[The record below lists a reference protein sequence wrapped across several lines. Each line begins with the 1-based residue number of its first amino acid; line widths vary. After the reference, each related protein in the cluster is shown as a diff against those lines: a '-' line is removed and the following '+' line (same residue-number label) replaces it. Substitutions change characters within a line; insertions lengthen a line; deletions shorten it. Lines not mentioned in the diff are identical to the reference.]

1 MSETA
6 KSFWHSAGYIPWFTA
21 DTASA
26 VGAAL
31 RALAISL
38 LGYAVSGSTIAA
50 GWLGTS
56 SMIAQQVASVFGGT
70 FVDRHDRKR
79 LIVANAVVGVLAWG
93 AIAVLLLCGA
103 LSFPVLLLIAV
114 LASGINGFLGSATDA
129 MLRSIIDIRY
139 YPKARS
145 LNEGRDAT
153 IAMAGS
159 PIGGFLYS
167 IAPWLPF
174 LASACMYAVAGV
186 AATRVFVDHGLLRK
200 GEVEQVKHDFV
211 AATGIREHGSDGG
224 RIGETD
230 GDAVK
235 GGFFR
240 DFLEGWSWS
249 LHRKTLVIVL
259 IVAALVNFGVNG
271 IQYAIQ
277 LHLVSCGTNATLIG
291 FISGGISLTMLV
303 GSLLAGK
310 LSDKV
315 SVGPTVCLAYLFIC
329 LCALPMALTDNYWV
343 MLVANSFV
351 GLPFPL
357 INAMLLG
364 FIFAKSPTSMQG
376 RITVTLTVP
385 AQVLSMFCSAVAGT
399 LLPVFGFHGAVLVF
413 LAVLVASAV
422 LVICSRSIRSIP
434 KAAQWEHTMLR

>member
-1 MSETA
+1 MDGTA
-6 KSFWHSAGYIPWFTA
+6 KSFWQSAGYVSWFTA

-93 AIAVLLLCGA
+93 AIAVLLLCDA

-174 LASACMYAVAGV
+174 LASACMYAV
-186 AATRVFVDHGLLRK
+186 
-200 GEVEQVKHDFV
+200 
-211 AATGIREHGSDGG
+211 
-224 RIGETD
+224 ETD

-249 LHRKTLVIVL
+249 LHRKTLAIVL

-277 LHLVSCGTNATLIG
+277 LHLVSCGTNATSIG
-291 FISGGISLTMLV
+291 FISGGISLMMLV

-315 SVGPTVCLAYLFIC
+315 PVGPTVCLAYLFIC
-329 LCALPMALTDNYWV
+329 LCVLPMTLTDSYWI

>member
-93 AIAVLLLCGA
+93 AIAVLLLCDA

-186 AATRVFVDHGLLRK
+186 AAT
-200 GEVEQVKHDFV
+200 
-211 AATGIREHGSDGG
+211 GIREYGSDGG

-249 LHRKTLVIVL
+249 LHQENAGGRAHRGGIGQFRRQRHPICHPAASGVVRDQCDPPSDSS
-259 IVAALVNFGVNG
+259 VAA
-271 IQYAIQ
+271 Y
-277 LHLVSCGTNATLIG
+277 
-291 FISGGISLTMLV
+291 
-303 GSLLAGK
+303 
-310 LSDKV
+310 
-315 SVGPTVCLAYLFIC
+315 
-329 LCALPMALTDNYWV
+329 
-343 MLVANSFV
+343 
-351 GLPFPL
+351 
-357 INAMLLG
+357 
-364 FIFAKSPTSMQG
+364 
-376 RITVTLTVP
+376 R
-385 AQVLSMFCSAVAGT
+385 
-399 LLPVFGFHGAVLVF
+399 
-413 LAVLVASAV
+413 
-422 LVICSRSIRSIP
+422 
-434 KAAQWEHTMLR
+434 

>member
-1 MSETA
+1 MKQDMDGTA
-6 KSFWHSAGYIPWFTA
+6 KSFWQSAGYVSWFTA

-93 AIAVLLLCGA
+93 AIAVLLLCDA

-167 IAPWLPF
+167 VAPWLPF
-174 LASACMYAVAGV
+174 LASACMYAVSG
-186 AATRVFVDHGLLRK
+186 
-200 GEVEQVKHDFV
+200 V
-211 AATGIREHGSDGG
+211 AATGIHEHGADGG
-224 RIGETD
+224 RIGEPD
-230 GDAVK
+230 GDAAK
-235 GGFFR
+235 GGFCH
-240 DFLEGWSWS
+240 DFLEGWS
-249 LHRKTLVIVL
+249 
-259 IVAALVNFGVNG
+259 
-271 IQYAIQ
+271 
-277 LHLVSCGTNATLIG
+277 
-291 FISGGISLTMLV
+291 
-303 GSLLAGK
+303 
-310 LSDKV
+310 
-315 SVGPTVCLAYLFIC
+315 
-329 LCALPMALTDNYWV
+329 
-343 MLVANSFV
+343 
-351 GLPFPL
+351 
-357 INAMLLG
+357 
-364 FIFAKSPTSMQG
+364 
-376 RITVTLTVP
+376 
-385 AQVLSMFCSAVAGT
+385 
-399 LLPVFGFHGAVLVF
+399 
-413 LAVLVASAV
+413 
-422 LVICSRSIRSIP
+422 
-434 KAAQWEHTMLR
+434 

>member
-93 AIAVLLLCGA
+93 AIAMLLLCGA

-153 IAMAGS
+153 IAMAR
-159 PIGGFLYS
+159 
-167 IAPWLPF
+167 
-174 LASACMYAVAGV
+174 MAGV
-186 AATRVFVDHGLLRK
+186 
-200 GEVEQVKHDFV
+200 
-211 AATGIREHGSDGG
+211 
-224 RIGETD
+224 
-230 GDAVK
+230 
-235 GGFFR
+235 
-240 DFLEGWSWS
+240 
-249 LHRKTLVIVL
+249 
-259 IVAALVNFGVNG
+259 
-271 IQYAIQ
+271 
-277 LHLVSCGTNATLIG
+277 
-291 FISGGISLTMLV
+291 SG
-303 GSLLAGK
+303 K
-310 LSDKV
+310 R
-315 SVGPTVCLAYLFIC
+315 
-329 LCALPMALTDNYWV
+329 MA
-343 MLVANSFV
+343 
-351 GLPFPL
+351 
-357 INAMLLG
+357 
-364 FIFAKSPTSMQG
+364 MQ
-376 RITVTLTVP
+376 
-385 AQVLSMFCSAVAGT
+385 
-399 LLPVFGFHGAVLVF
+399 
-413 LAVLVASAV
+413 
-422 LVICSRSIRSIP
+422 
-434 KAAQWEHTMLR
+434 

>member
-1 MSETA
+1 MDGTA
-6 KSFWHSAGYIPWFTA
+6 KSFWQSAGYVSWFTA

-153 IAMAGS
+153 ITMAGS

-174 LASACMYAVAGV
+174 LRRLVCTPWPASPPPASANMM
-186 AATRVFVDHGLLRK
+186 
-200 GEVEQVKHDFV
+200 
-211 AATGIREHGSDGG
+211 
-224 RIGETD
+224 
-230 GDAVK
+230 
-235 GGFFR
+235 
-240 DFLEGWSWS
+240 W
-249 LHRKTLVIVL
+249 
-259 IVAALVNFGVNG
+259 
-271 IQYAIQ
+271 
-277 LHLVSCGTNATLIG
+277 
-291 FISGGISLTMLV
+291 M
-303 GSLLAGK
+303 
-310 LSDKV
+310 
-315 SVGPTVCLAYLFIC
+315 
-329 LCALPMALTDNYWV
+329 
-343 MLVANSFV
+343 
-351 GLPFPL
+351 
-357 INAMLLG
+357 
-364 FIFAKSPTSMQG
+364 
-376 RITVTLTVP
+376 
-385 AQVLSMFCSAVAGT
+385 AGT
-399 LLPVFGFHGAVLVF
+399 SGNRMAMQRRAVSATISWKAGHGRC
-413 LAVLVASAV
+413 
-422 LVICSRSIRSIP
+422 IGKR
-434 KAAQWEHTMLR
+434 W

>member
-1 MSETA
+1 MSETT

-93 AIAVLLLCGA
+93 AIAVLLLCDA

-186 AATRVFVDHGLLRK
+186 AAT
-200 GEVEQVKHDFV
+200 
-211 AATGIREHGSDGG
+211 GIREYGSDGG

-230 GDAVK
+230 GDAAK
-235 GGFFR
+235 GGFCH

-271 IQYAIQ
+271 IQYAI
-277 LHLVSCGTNATLIG
+277 SCIWCRAEPMRP
-291 FISGGISLTMLV
+291 S
-303 GSLLAGK
+303 
-310 LSDKV
+310 SDS
-315 SVGPTVCLAYLFIC
+315 SVAAY
-329 LCALPMALTDNYWV
+329 
-343 MLVANSFV
+343 
-351 GLPFPL
+351 
-357 INAMLLG
+357 
-364 FIFAKSPTSMQG
+364 
-376 RITVTLTVP
+376 R
-385 AQVLSMFCSAVAGT
+385 
-399 LLPVFGFHGAVLVF
+399 
-413 LAVLVASAV
+413 
-422 LVICSRSIRSIP
+422 
-434 KAAQWEHTMLR
+434 

>member
-1 MSETA
+1 MKQDMDGTA
-6 KSFWHSAGYIPWFTA
+6 KSFWQSAGYVSWFTA

-79 LIVANAVVGVLAWG
+79 LIVANSVVGVLAWG

-186 AATRVFVDHGLLRK
+186 AAT
-200 GEVEQVKHDFV
+200 
-211 AATGIREHGSDGG
+211 GIREYGSDGG

-240 DFLEGWSWS
+240 DFLEGWSCSSWRHWS
-249 LHRKTLVIVL
+249 ISASTASNMPSSCIWCRAGPMRPSSDSS
-259 IVAALVNFGVNG
+259 VAA
-271 IQYAIQ
+271 Y
-277 LHLVSCGTNATLIG
+277 
-291 FISGGISLTMLV
+291 
-303 GSLLAGK
+303 
-310 LSDKV
+310 
-315 SVGPTVCLAYLFIC
+315 
-329 LCALPMALTDNYWV
+329 
-343 MLVANSFV
+343 
-351 GLPFPL
+351 
-357 INAMLLG
+357 
-364 FIFAKSPTSMQG
+364 
-376 RITVTLTVP
+376 R
-385 AQVLSMFCSAVAGT
+385 
-399 LLPVFGFHGAVLVF
+399 
-413 LAVLVASAV
+413 
-422 LVICSRSIRSIP
+422 
-434 KAAQWEHTMLR
+434 

>member
-1 MSETA
+1 MDRTT
-6 KSFWHSAGYIPWFTA
+6 KSFWQSTGYIPWFTA

-26 VGAAL
+26 AGSAL
-31 RALAISL
+31 HTLAISL
-38 LGYAVSGSTIAA
+38 LGYAVSGSTVAA
-50 GWLGTS
+50 GWLGTA

-79 LIVANAVVGVLAWG
+79 LIVSNAIIGVLAWG
-93 AIAVLLLCGA
+93 AVAVLLLCNA

-114 LASGINGFLGSATDA
+114 LASGVNGFLGSATDA

-153 IAMAGS
+153 ITMAGS

-167 IAPWLPF
+167 VAPWLPF
-174 LASACMYAVAGV
+174 LVSACMYAVAGV
-186 AATRVFVDHGLLRK
+186 AAT
-200 GEVEQVKHDFV
+200 
-211 AATGIREHGSDGG
+211 GIREHDSDNR

-230 GDAVK
+230 GDAAK

-249 LHRKTLVIVL
+249 LHRKTLVVVL
-259 IVAALVNFGVNG
+259 IVAALINFGVNG

-277 LHLVSCGTNATLIG
+277 LHLVSCGTNAASIG
-291 FISGGISLTMLV
+291 FISGGISLMMLV

-310 LSDKV
+310 ISDKV
-315 SVGPTVCLAYLFIC
+315 PVGPTVCFAYLFIC
-329 LCALPMALTDNYWV
+329 LCVLPVALTDNYWV

-357 INAMLLG
+357 FNAMLLG
-364 FIFAKSPTSMQG
+364 FIFAKSPTNMQG
-376 RITVTLTVP
+376 RITVILTFS
-385 AQVLSMFCSAVAGT
+385 AQVLSMFCSAAAGT
-399 LLPVFGFHGAVLVF
+399 LLPVLGFHGTMLVF
-413 LAVLVASAV
+413 LSILVASAV
-422 LVICSRSIRSIP
+422 LVMCSRSIRDIP

>member
-1 MSETA
+1 
-6 KSFWHSAGYIPWFTA
+6 
-21 DTASA
+21 
-26 VGAAL
+26 
-31 RALAISL
+31 
-38 LGYAVSGSTIAA
+38 
-50 GWLGTS
+50 
-56 SMIAQQVASVFGGT
+56 MIAQQVASVFGGT

-93 AIAVLLLCGA
+93 AIAMLLLCEA
-103 LSFPVLLLIAV
+103 LPFPVLLLIAV
-114 LASGINGFLGSATDA
+114 LASGVNGFLGSATDA
-129 MLRSIIDIRY
+129 MLRSIIDIRC

-153 IAMAGS
+153 ITMVGG

-167 IAPWLPF
+167 VAPWLPF
-174 LASACMYAVAGV
+174 LVSACMYAVAGV
-186 AATRVFVDHGLLRK
+186 AATGIHEYG
-200 GEVEQVKHDFV
+200 
-211 AATGIREHGSDGG
+211 ANTGH
-224 RIGETD
+224 IGETD
-230 GDAVK
+230 DDAAK
-235 GGFFR
+235 GGFFH

-249 LHRKTLVIVL
+249 LRRKTLVVVL
-259 IVAALVNFGVNG
+259 IVAAFVNFGVNG

-277 LHLVSCGTNATLIG
+277 LYLVSCRINATLIG

-310 LSDKV
+310 FSDKV
-315 SVGPTVCLAYLFIC
+315 PVGPTVCLAYLFIC
-329 LCALPMALTDNYWV
+329 LCVLPMTLTDNYWA
-343 MLVANSFV
+343 MMVANSLV

-376 RITVTLTVP
+376 RITVALTVP

-399 LLPVFGFHGAVLVF
+399 LLPVFGFHGTVLVF

-434 KAAQWEHTMLR
+434 KAAQWEHTILR

>member
-159 PIGGFLYS
+159 PSEVFCTALLRGCRSLRRH
-167 IAPWLPF
+167 ACMPWPASPLP
-174 LASACMYAVAGV
+174 ASANMVRMAGV
-186 AATRVFVDHGLLRK
+186 
-200 GEVEQVKHDFV
+200 
-211 AATGIREHGSDGG
+211 
-224 RIGETD
+224 
-230 GDAVK
+230 
-235 GGFFR
+235 
-240 DFLEGWSWS
+240 
-249 LHRKTLVIVL
+249 
-259 IVAALVNFGVNG
+259 
-271 IQYAIQ
+271 
-277 LHLVSCGTNATLIG
+277 
-291 FISGGISLTMLV
+291 SGNR
-303 GSLLAGK
+303 
-310 LSDKV
+310 
-315 SVGPTVCLAYLFIC
+315 
-329 LCALPMALTDNYWV
+329 MA
-343 MLVANSFV
+343 
-351 GLPFPL
+351 
-357 INAMLLG
+357 
-364 FIFAKSPTSMQG
+364 MQ
-376 RITVTLTVP
+376 
-385 AQVLSMFCSAVAGT
+385 
-399 LLPVFGFHGAVLVF
+399 
-413 LAVLVASAV
+413 
-422 LVICSRSIRSIP
+422 
-434 KAAQWEHTMLR
+434 

>member
-93 AIAVLLLCGA
+93 AIAVLLLCDA

-159 PIGGFLYS
+159 PHRRFSVQHCSMAAVPCVGMHVCRGRRRRHRHPRIWFGWRAYRGNGWRCSERRFL
-167 IAPWLPF
+167 PRFPGRLV
-174 LASACMYAVAGV
+174 MVVAQEN
-186 AATRVFVDHGLLRK
+186 A
-200 GEVEQVKHDFV
+200 
-211 AATGIREHGSDGG
+211 GG
-224 RIGETD
+224 R
-230 GDAVK
+230 A
-235 GGFFR
+235 
-240 DFLEGWSWS
+240 
-249 LHRKTLVIVL
+249 HR
-259 IVAALVNFGVNG
+259 
-271 IQYAIQ
+271 
-277 LHLVSCGTNATLIG
+277 
-291 FISGGISLTMLV
+291 GGISLMMLV

-315 SVGPTVCLAYLFIC
+315 PVGPTVCLAYLFIC
-329 LCALPMALTDNYWV
+329 LCALPMTLTDNYWV
-343 MLVANSFV
+343 MLVANSLV

>member
-93 AIAVLLLCGA
+93 AIAMLLLCGA

-186 AATRVFVDHGLLRK
+186 AAT
-200 GEVEQVKHDFV
+200 
-211 AATGIREHGSDGG
+211 GIREHGADGG

-249 LHRKTLVIVL
+249 LHRKTDR
-259 IVAALVNFGVNG
+259 
-271 IQYAIQ
+271 
-277 LHLVSCGTNATLIG
+277 
-291 FISGGISLTMLV
+291 
-303 GSLLAGK
+303 K
-310 LSDKV
+310 
-315 SVGPTVCLAYLFIC
+315 SVV
-329 LCALPMALTDNYWV
+329 
-343 MLVANSFV
+343 
-351 GLPFPL
+351 
-357 INAMLLG
+357 
-364 FIFAKSPTSMQG
+364 
-376 RITVTLTVP
+376 
-385 AQVLSMFCSAVAGT
+385 
-399 LLPVFGFHGAVLVF
+399 
-413 LAVLVASAV
+413 
-422 LVICSRSIRSIP
+422 
-434 KAAQWEHTMLR
+434 

>member
-1 MSETA
+1 MKQDMDGTA

-167 IAPWLPF
+167 VAPWLPF
-174 LASACMYAVAGV
+174 LASACMYAVA
-186 AATRVFVDHGLLRK
+186 
-200 GEVEQVKHDFV
+200 
-211 AATGIREHGSDGG
+211 S
-224 RIGETD
+224 
-230 GDAVK
+230 
-235 GGFFR
+235 
-240 DFLEGWSWS
+240 
-249 LHRKTLVIVL
+249 
-259 IVAALVNFGVNG
+259 
-271 IQYAIQ
+271 
-277 LHLVSCGTNATLIG
+277 
-291 FISGGISLTMLV
+291 
-303 GSLLAGK
+303 
-310 LSDKV
+310 
-315 SVGPTVCLAYLFIC
+315 
-329 LCALPMALTDNYWV
+329 
-343 MLVANSFV
+343 ANMV
-351 GLPFPL
+351 R
-357 INAMLLG
+357 M
-364 FIFAKSPTSMQG
+364 
-376 RITVTLTVP
+376 
-385 AQVLSMFCSAVAGT
+385 AGT
-399 LLPVFGFHGAVLVF
+399 SGKRMAMQRRAVSATISWKAGHGR
-413 LAVLVASAV
+413 
-422 LVICSRSIRSIP
+422 CTGKR
-434 KAAQWEHTMLR
+434 W

>member
-93 AIAVLLLCGA
+93 AIAVL
-103 LSFPVLLLIAV
+103 
-114 LASGINGFLGSATDA
+114 ASGINGFLGSATDA

-186 AATRVFVDHGLLRK
+186 AAT
-200 GEVEQVKHDFV
+200 
-211 AATGIREHGSDGG
+211 GIREYGSDGG
-224 RIGETD
+224 CIGEPD

-235 GGFFR
+235 GGFCR

-249 LHRKTLVIVL
+249 LHRKTLVVVL

-277 LHLVSCGTNATLIG
+277 LHLVSCGTNATSIG
-291 FISGGISLTMLV
+291 FISGGISLMMLV

-315 SVGPTVCLAYLFIC
+315 PVGPTVCLAYLFIC
-329 LCALPMALTDNYWV
+329 LCVLPMALTDNYWV
-343 MLVANSFV
+343 MLVANSLV

>member
-1 MSETA
+1 MDGTGKTSETRHGRNSEIILA
-6 KSFWHSAGYIPWFTA
+6 IRRVRFLVTA

-93 AIAVLLLCGA
+93 AIAVLLLCDA

-186 AATRVFVDHGLLRK
+186 AAT
-200 GEVEQVKHDFV
+200 
-211 AATGIREHGSDGG
+211 
-224 RIGETD
+224 
-230 GDAVK
+230 
-235 GGFFR
+235 
-240 DFLEGWSWS
+240 
-249 LHRKTLVIVL
+249 
-259 IVAALVNFGVNG
+259 
-271 IQYAIQ
+271 
-277 LHLVSCGTNATLIG
+277 
-291 FISGGISLTMLV
+291 
-303 GSLLAGK
+303 
-310 LSDKV
+310 
-315 SVGPTVCLAYLFIC
+315 
-329 LCALPMALTDNYWV
+329 
-343 MLVANSFV
+343 
-351 GLPFPL
+351 
-357 INAMLLG
+357 
-364 FIFAKSPTSMQG
+364 
-376 RITVTLTVP
+376 
-385 AQVLSMFCSAVAGT
+385 
-399 LLPVFGFHGAVLVF
+399 
-413 LAVLVASAV
+413 ASANMV
-422 LVICSRSIRSIP
+422 RMAGVSGKRM
-434 KAAQWEHTMLR
+434 AMQ

>member
-186 AATRVFVDHGLLRK
+186 AAT
-200 GEVEQVKHDFV
+200 
-211 AATGIREHGSDGG
+211 GIREYGSDGG
-224 RIGETD
+224 VYRGTGWRCSERRFLPRFPGRLVMVAASENAGGRAHRGGIGQ
-230 GDAVK
+230 
-235 GGFFR
+235 FR
-240 DFLEGWSWS
+240 RQWHPICHPAAFGVVRDQCD
-249 LHRKTLVIVL
+249 LHRIHQWRHIADDACG
-259 IVAALVNFGVNG
+259 IVA
-271 IQYAIQ
+271 
-277 LHLVSCGTNATLIG
+277 
-291 FISGGISLTMLV
+291 
-303 GSLLAGK
+303 
-310 LSDKV
+310 
-315 SVGPTVCLAYLFIC
+315 
-329 LCALPMALTDNYWV
+329 
-343 MLVANSFV
+343 
-351 GLPFPL
+351 
-357 INAMLLG
+357 
-364 FIFAKSPTSMQG
+364 G
-376 RITVTLTVP
+376 RQT
-385 AQVLSMFCSAVAGT
+385 Q
-399 LLPVFGFHGAVLVF
+399 
-413 LAVLVASAV
+413 
-422 LVICSRSIRSIP
+422 R
-434 KAAQWEHTMLR
+434 

>member
-1 MSETA
+1 MDGTA
-6 KSFWHSAGYIPWFTA
+6 KSFWQSAGYVSWFTA

-93 AIAVLLLCGA
+93 AIAMLLLCGA

-174 LASACMYAVAGV
+174 LASACACMPWPASPPPASANMARMAGV
-186 AATRVFVDHGLLRK
+186 
-200 GEVEQVKHDFV
+200 
-211 AATGIREHGSDGG
+211 
-224 RIGETD
+224 
-230 GDAVK
+230 
-235 GGFFR
+235 
-240 DFLEGWSWS
+240 
-249 LHRKTLVIVL
+249 
-259 IVAALVNFGVNG
+259 
-271 IQYAIQ
+271 
-277 LHLVSCGTNATLIG
+277 
-291 FISGGISLTMLV
+291 SG
-303 GSLLAGK
+303 K
-310 LSDKV
+310 R
-315 SVGPTVCLAYLFIC
+315 
-329 LCALPMALTDNYWV
+329 MA
-343 MLVANSFV
+343 
-351 GLPFPL
+351 
-357 INAMLLG
+357 
-364 FIFAKSPTSMQG
+364 MQ
-376 RITVTLTVP
+376 
-385 AQVLSMFCSAVAGT
+385 
-399 LLPVFGFHGAVLVF
+399 
-413 LAVLVASAV
+413 
-422 LVICSRSIRSIP
+422 
-434 KAAQWEHTMLR
+434 

>member
-1 MSETA
+1 MDGTA
-6 KSFWHSAGYIPWFTA
+6 KSFWQSAGYVSWFTA

-93 AIAVLLLCGA
+93 AIAVL
-103 LSFPVLLLIAV
+103 
-114 LASGINGFLGSATDA
+114 ASGINGFLGSATDA

-186 AATRVFVDHGLLRK
+186 AAT
-200 GEVEQVKHDFV
+200 
-211 AATGIREHGSDGG
+211 GIREYGSDGG

-249 LHRKTLVIVL
+249 LHRKTLVVVL

-315 SVGPTVCLAYLFIC
+315 PVGPTVCLAYLFIC
-329 LCALPMALTDNYWV
+329 LCVLPMALTDNYWI
-343 MLVANSFV
+343 MLVANSLV

-399 LLPVFGFHGAVLVF
+399 LLPALGFHGTMLVF
-413 LAVLVASAV
+413 LAVLAASAV
-422 LVICSRSIRSIP
+422 LVTCSRSIRGIP
-434 KAAQWEHTMLR
+434 GASQWEHTALR

>member
-1 MSETA
+1 MDGTA
-6 KSFWHSAGYIPWFTA
+6 KSFWQSAGYVSWFTA

-167 IAPWLPF
+167 VAPWLPF
-174 LASACMYAVAGV
+174 LASACMVCRGRRRRHRHPRIWFGWRAHRGNGWRCSEGRFLPRFPGRLVMVVAQENAGDRAHRGGIGQFRCQRHPICHPAASGVVRNQCDPHRIHQWRHIVDDACGIVAGRQ
-186 AATRVFVDHGLLRK
+186 TQR
-200 GEVEQVKHDFV
+200 
-211 AATGIREHGSDGG
+211 
-224 RIGETD
+224 
-230 GDAVK
+230 
-235 GGFFR
+235 
-240 DFLEGWSWS
+240 
-249 LHRKTLVIVL
+249 
-259 IVAALVNFGVNG
+259 
-271 IQYAIQ
+271 
-277 LHLVSCGTNATLIG
+277 
-291 FISGGISLTMLV
+291 
-303 GSLLAGK
+303 
-310 LSDKV
+310 
-315 SVGPTVCLAYLFIC
+315 
-329 LCALPMALTDNYWV
+329 
-343 MLVANSFV
+343 
-351 GLPFPL
+351 
-357 INAMLLG
+357 
-364 FIFAKSPTSMQG
+364 
-376 RITVTLTVP
+376 
-385 AQVLSMFCSAVAGT
+385 
-399 LLPVFGFHGAVLVF
+399 
-413 LAVLVASAV
+413 
-422 LVICSRSIRSIP
+422 
-434 KAAQWEHTMLR
+434 